1 MVAKNV
7 YDDDVSWQSV
17 DEPLSP
23 LKGQHKFKYTE
34 SMKKET
40 SYMYDTDI
48 RNAEL
53 LIDKH
58 SEDPFGVMRIKEYD
72 CVPMAKETDDVVIR
86 VEVSTL
92 FYTL

>member
-1 MVAKNV
+1 MVIKSKY
-7 YDDDVSWQSV
+7 YDESSCEGI

-23 LKGQHKFKYTE
+23 SKGLHKLKHE
-34 SMKKET
+34 ET
-40 SYMYDTDI
+40 NSMYDTDI

-58 SEDPFGVMRIKEYD
+58 SVDPFGVMRIQEYD
-72 CVPMAKETDDVVIR
+72 CVPMPKELDDVVIR

-92 FYTL
+92 FYTF